1 LSSNPGVSFRLS
13 NAFAPVRDPVAS
25 SGDGGVAAGYRNT
38 TDCGCAGLGVRRK
51 VLRSCSVVRLLER
64 EDELGVLVDAVQ
76 DAAAGRG
83 SVVLVAGEAGIG
95 KSSLLRELRERTG
108 ERVTFLIG
116 ACEQLSVP
124 VPLAP
129 LRELVEA
136 AGGGDLIDLG
146 SDDRLVLVRRVASV
160 LAERAPVVAVIEDVH
175 WADPL
180 TLDLMRLLVRR
191 ASQIAAAI
199 VATFRDDEV
208 AASPALGLLL
218 GDLTRDPGVRR
229 IRLRPL
235 SHAAVRELAGPSGLD
250 VGELVRATGGNPFL
264 VVEAVAAGDRLPAS
278 VRDAA
283 LGRAGR
289 LGRAARGVADAAA
302 VLGQRFDYALLNAVV
317 PGSTEAVEE
326 ALARGVLV
334 ADGSRL
340 GFRHELIREAVE
352 ASISPPRVAELHA
365 RAVSALVNQAG
376 AVDNARLAHH
386 AELAG
391 LHLEACRYATL
402 ASVEAERLGAP
413 LQARL
418 QAERALRLGEDL
430 ADPERYELLI
440 RYSRAANFTS
450 TRYEEAVSGAE
461 QALAVAEQLGDP
473 LRQARALGALAWAL
487 WSFDRMVEAKQAAER
502 AIAVLVAT
510 SDVAAQARAQST
522 HIRIEASA
530 FDPAVAIAAG
540 PPAHELAAAAGLEE
554 VQIDI
559 AISVGLAHGHHGQ
572 PEAIPMLTDA
582 LRDAQAAGLAIQT
595 IRGYVNLMF
604 IGATLRQHELVET
617 TLGEARELF
626 EELDARIPCH
636 VIEGYLARSL
646 LDRGRWDDALPAAAY
661 SVLTWH
667 AEAPLARA
675 MEGLIAARRG
685 EPGAERTLEQ
695 AWAEIP
701 KVAEDSRHSTLRCA
715 LVEAAWLRGDRRTAL
730 EHLAAAR
737 ASPTT
742 GRFARWG
749 GELALW
755 AARHGLE
762 LDTPASAPD
771 AVKLELEGDWR
782 GAIRAW
788 RELEAPYESAL
799 AALPGD
805 DAAARQA
812 QAVLHKLGASTAT
825 RTFARER
832 AIRGA
837 RAMRGPR
844 RSTLAHP
851 AGLTRREQE
860 VLEQLATGATN
871 PAIAAALHL
880 SERTIAH
887 HVSAILA
894 KLGAATRLAAIEQAR
909 SRGLLSQDGTVR
921 KPR

>member
-1 LSSNPGVSFRLS
+1 M
-13 NAFAPVRDPVAS
+13 
-25 SGDGGVAAGYRNT
+25 
-38 TDCGCAGLGVRRK
+38 
-51 VLRSCSVVRLLER
+51 
-64 EDELGVLVDAVQ
+64 
-76 DAAAGRG
+76 
-83 SVVLVAGEAGIG
+83 
-95 KSSLLRELRERTG
+95 
-108 ERVTFLIG
+108 TFLTG
-116 ACEQLSVP
+116 ACEPLSVP

-160 LAERAPVVAVIEDVH
+160 LAGRAPVVAIIEDVH

-180 TLDLMRLLVRR
+180 TLDLLRLLVRR
-191 ASQIAAAI
+191 APQIAVAI

-208 AASPALGLLL
+208 AANRELGLLL
-218 GDLTRDPGVRR
+218 GDVTNARGVRR

-235 SHAAVRELAGPSGLD
+235 SHVAVRELAGPSGLD
-250 VGELVRATGGNPFL
+250 VAELVRATGGNPFL
-264 VVEAVAAGDRLPAS
+264 VVEAVAAGERLPAS

-283 LGRAGR
+283 LARAGR
-289 LGRAARGVADAAA
+289 LSRAAREVADAAA
-302 VLGQRFDYALLNAVV
+302 VLGQRFDYSLLSAVV
-317 PGSTEAVEE
+317 PGSTNAVEE
-326 ALARGVLV
+326 ALAHGVLV
-334 ADGSRL
+334 ADGTRL
-340 GFRHELIREAVE
+340 GFRHELIREAIG
-352 ASISPPRVAELHA
+352 ASISPPRLAELHA
-365 RAVSALVNQAG
+365 RAVSALVVQAG
-376 AVDNARLAHH
+376 GVENARLAHH

-391 LHLEACRYATL
+391 LHREACRYATL
-402 ASVEAERLGAP
+402 ASIEAERLGAP

-418 QAERALRLGEDL
+418 QAQRALRLGEDL
-430 ADPERYELLI
+430 GVPERYELLI
-440 RYSRAANFTS
+440 RYSRSANFTS
-450 TRYEEAVSGAE
+450 TRYEDAVWGAE

-487 WSFDRMVEAKQAAER
+487 WSFDRMAEAKHVAER
-502 AIAVLVAT
+502 AIAVLKDT
-510 SDVAAQARAQST
+510 SDVAAQARAQSN

-540 PPAHELAAAAGLEE
+540 PQARELAIAAGLEE
-554 VQIDI
+554 VQSDI
-559 AISVGLAHGHHGQ
+559 AISVGLARGHHGR
-572 PEAIPMLTDA
+572 PKAVPMLADA
-582 LRDAQAAGLAIQT
+582 LRDAQAAGLAIQA
-595 IRGYVNLMF
+595 IRGYVNLLF
-604 IGATLRQHELVET
+604 VGATLRRHEL
-617 TLGEARELF
+617 LDGAIGEARDLF

-636 VIEGYLARSL
+636 VIEGFLARSL

-661 SVLTWH
+661 CARTWH

-695 AWAEIP
+695 AWGAIP
-701 KVAEDSRHSTLRCA
+701 KATEDSRHGTLRCA
-715 LVEAAWLRGDRRTAL
+715 LVEAAWLRGDRPTAL
-730 EHLAAAR
+730 EHLEAAR

-755 AARHGLE
+755 AARHGIE
-762 LDTPASAPD
+762 LDLPAGAPD

-782 GAIRAW
+782 RAIRAW

-805 DAAARQA
+805 DTAARQA
-812 QAVLHKLGASTAT
+812 QAVLHELGASAAM
-825 RTFARER
+825 RAFARER

-871 PAIAAALHL
+871 PAIAAALQL
-880 SERTIAH
+880 SERTVAH
-887 HVSAILA
+887 HVSAILG
-894 KLGAATRLAAIEQAR
+894 KLGAATRLAAIEHAR

>member
-1 LSSNPGVSFRLS
+1 M
-13 NAFAPVRDPVAS
+13 
-25 SGDGGVAAGYRNT
+25 
-38 TDCGCAGLGVRRK
+38 
-51 VLRSCSVVRLLER
+51 VRLLER
-64 EDELGVLVDAVQ
+64 EDELGVLADAVQ
-76 DAAAGRG
+76 DAVAGRG

-95 KSSLLRELRERTG
+95 KSSLLWELRERTG

-116 ACEQLSVP
+116 VCEPLSVP

-160 LAERAPVVAVIEDVH
+160 LDKRAPVVAVIEDVH
-175 WADPL
+175 WADAL

-191 ASQIAAAI
+191 APEIGASII
-199 VATFRDDEV
+199 ATFREDE
-208 AASPALGLLL
+208 AAANPELGLLL
-218 GDLTRDPGVRR
+218 GDLASAPGVWR

-235 SHAAVRELAGPSGLD
+235 SNAAVGELAGPSGLD

-283 LGRAGR
+283 LARAGR
-289 LGRAARGVADAAA
+289 LSRAAREVADAAA
-302 VLGQRFDYALLNAVV
+302 VLGQRFDYALLDAVV
-317 PGSTEAVEE
+317 AGSTEAVEE

-334 ADGSRL
+334 ADGTRL
-340 GFRHELIREAVE
+340 GFRHELIREAIE
-352 ASISPPRVAELHA
+352 ASISPPRLAELHA
-365 RAVSALVNQAG
+365 RAVSALVNQEV

-391 LHLEACRYATL
+391 LHHEACRYATL

-430 ADPERYELLI
+430 ADRERYELLI

-450 TRYEEAVSGAE
+450 IRYEDAVSGAE
-461 QALAVAEQLGDP
+461 QALAVAERLGDP

-487 WSFDRMVEAKQAAER
+487 WSFDRKVEAKRAAER
-502 AIAVLVAT
+502 AIAVLEAT

-522 HIRIEASA
+522 HIRIDASA
-530 FDPAVAIAAG
+530 FDPAAAIAAA
-540 PPAHELAAAAGLEE
+540 PLAHELAGAAGLAE

-572 PEAIPMLTDA
+572 PEAVLMLTDA

-595 IRGYVNLMF
+595 IRGYVNLLF
-604 IGATLRQHELVET
+604 VGATLRRHELVESAI
-617 TLGEARELF
+617 GQARALF
-626 EELDARIPCH
+626 EELDARIPRC
-636 VIEGYLARSL
+636 VIEGFLARSL
-646 LDRGRWDDALPAAAY
+646 LDRGRWDEALPAAAH
-661 SVLTWH
+661 SVRTWH

-701 KVAEDSRHSTLRCA
+701 KVAEDSRRGTCRCA
-715 LVEAAWLRGDRRTAL
+715 LVEAAWLRGDLPTAL
-730 EHLAAAR
+730 EHLEAAR
-737 ASPTT
+737 MSPATD
-742 GRFARWG
+742 RFARWG
-749 GELALW
+749 GELTLW

-762 LDTPASAPD
+762 REPPAAAPD

-788 RELEAPYESAL
+788 RELEAPYEAAL

-812 QAVLHKLGASTAT
+812 QAVLHKLGASAAI
-825 RTFARER
+825 RAFARER
-832 AIRGA
+832 EVRGS

-880 SERTIAH
+880 SERTVAH

-894 KLGAATRLAAIEQAR
+894 KLGAATRLAAIERAR
-909 SRGLLSQDGTVR
+909 SRGLLSQHGTVR